1 MEQYTNA
8 YYDNYHTATTE
19 AERSRI
25 KAEFEAVFA
34 VLTEN
39 QRREVK
45 AILMKRIDE
54 RMAKLAPLDE
64 ANPSPLSLMSH
75 PHMRTFTRTSRS
87 RTWAGGT

>member
-64 ANPSPLSLMSH
+64 AIKRFNDYLKQRDKQVETVVKMQK
-75 PHMRTFTRTSRS
+75 
-87 RTWAGGT
+87 AA